1 MALARTETELRGW
14 LDRLAI
20 QDLLYRYSDAVTR
33 ADWGQ
38 CEAVFAPDAIW
49 ESPAMG
55 TRFEDRAA
63 FLEVLKATATS
74 GVLIQTASAPVIRLT
89 GPDRA
94 QATITVHELVRGAT
108 VIDST
113 YGAEGAE
120 LNFEQYGVYFDDIA
134 RTGGEWKFTH
144 RLFVPIYMCA
154 GCVTGDV
161 VTQRS
166 ALLRPE

>member
-1 MALARTETELRGW
+1 MALAETETELRSW

-33 ADWGQ
+33 ADWDQ
-38 CEAVFAPDAIW
+38 WETVFVPEVLW
-49 ESPAMG
+49 ESPG
-55 TRFEDRAA
+55 LGLRYESRAE
-63 FLEVLKATATS
+63 FLEVMKGTATS

-94 QATITVHELVRGAT
+94 EATITVHELMRGSTDA
-108 VIDST
+108 DST
-113 YGAEGAE
+113 LGPPGTE

-134 RTGGEWKFTH
+134 RIGGEWKFTH
-144 RLFVPIYMCA
+144 RLFVPIYVNA
-154 GCVTGDV
+154 GRLAGDV

-166 ALLRPE
+166 ALLRPT